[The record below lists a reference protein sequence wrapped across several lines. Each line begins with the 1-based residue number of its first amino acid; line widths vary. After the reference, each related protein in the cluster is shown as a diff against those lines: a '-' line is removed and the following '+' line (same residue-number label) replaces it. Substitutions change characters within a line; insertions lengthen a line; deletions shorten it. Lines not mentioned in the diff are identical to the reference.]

1 VRLTEFH
8 QLVRDEFGQMRGDA
22 LLVDH
27 VLLGLGGKTAAEA
40 IEEGREPREVWR
52 ELCAEFDVPPQ
63 RR

>member
-1 VRLTEFH
+1 MRLTEFH

-40 IEEGREPREVWR
+40 IEDGQEPREVWR
-52 ELCAEFDVPPQ
+52 ELCIEFDVPPQ

>member
-1 VRLTEFH
+1 
-8 QLVRDEFGQMRGDA
+8 MRGDA

-27 VLLGLGGKTAAEA
+27 VLLSLGGKTAAEA
-40 IEEGREPREVWR
+40 IEDGREPREVWR

>member
-8 QLVRDEFGQMRGDA
+8 QLVREEFGQMRGDA

-27 VLLGLGGKTAAEA
+27 VLLSLGGKTAAEA
-40 IEEGREPREVWR
+40 IEDGREPREVWR
-52 ELCAEFDVPPQ
+52 ELCVEFDVPPQ

>member
-1 VRLTEFH
+1 
-8 QLVRDEFGQMRGDA
+8 MRGDA